1 MIRYHYLNILKENLQ
16 NECVNINNIN
26 KTTVIIK
33 IKELEKLVKETK
45 NPQLRKNFENDLT
58 SYKAIRKIFED
69 AEKK

>member
-1 MIRYHYLNILKENLQ
+1 VIRYHYLNILKENLQ
-16 NECVNINNIN
+16 NECTNINNIN
-26 KTTVIIK
+26 KTTVSIK

>member
-16 NECVNINNIN
+16 NECTNINNIN
-26 KTTVIIK
+26 KTTVSIK

>member
-1 MIRYHYLNILKENLQ
+1 VIRYHYLNILKENLQ

>member
-1 MIRYHYLNILKENLQ
+1 VIRYHYLNILKENLQ
-16 NECVNINNIN
+16 NECININNIN
-26 KTTVIIK
+26 KTTVSIK